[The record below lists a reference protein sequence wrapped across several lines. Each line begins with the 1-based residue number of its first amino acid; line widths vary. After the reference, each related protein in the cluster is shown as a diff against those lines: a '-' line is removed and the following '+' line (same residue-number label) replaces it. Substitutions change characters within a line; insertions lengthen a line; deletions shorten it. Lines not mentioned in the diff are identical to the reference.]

1 MTLTSSLPCL
11 FPVEEASKSVSK
23 HIPPHLNS
31 IWGLKVLLCCYM
43 REPIVKEKL
52 YTNVKKD
59 DYEAFTYFIFN
70 IWPPLGFK
78 GQGGETLVEADDIK
92 RFIDVIYDFD
102 HESFEKWRQ

>member
-1 MTLTSSLPCL
+1 M
-11 FPVEEASKSVSK
+11 
-23 HIPPHLNS
+23 
-31 IWGLKVLLCCYM
+31 
-43 REPIVKEKL
+43 KEKL
-52 YTNVKKD
+52 YTNVKRD